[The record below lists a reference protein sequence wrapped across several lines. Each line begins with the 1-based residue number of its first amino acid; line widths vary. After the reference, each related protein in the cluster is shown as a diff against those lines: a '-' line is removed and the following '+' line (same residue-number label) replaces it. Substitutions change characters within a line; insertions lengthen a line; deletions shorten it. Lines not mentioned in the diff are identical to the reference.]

1 MKIIVEHKV
10 LGAPVNDRGD
20 GVLSVTSKVSERGVS
35 LLSDFCATEE
45 HASMLFFLYPGT
57 GLYTIMHYQ
66 AKFTAFPE
74 YSRWYDERALYELD
88 SSEFEKINFSY
99 GALLPSLNKFGEY
112 NSRFY
117 GVSNELEV
125 QSVGNSSANAGNGS
139 VQLLKNAI
147 IQGVLSNRKVFIK
160 LGNGDKLKGDD
171 IRNSPKLK
179 FLLAVVSQLPES
191 WRRYVSVAYGVEN
204 MSRIFERIASETV
217 VFAIFDDVSDWGE
230 WAVNSVVI
238 DWTTDTPK
246 GIVGV
251 VDERKMVVFDK
262 LLPIYNTENVSSTK
276 DFSVLVGT
284 VGKKIDDFPCLTV
297 DKAKSLSTT
306 DVVAIERW
314 FNAGNH
320 SYLHKDVSLRM
331 LWLSVMGMTKTS
343 CKAVFKE
350 YPDLRNDNTYITLL
364 KDNVNKSGSFQQLS
378 DFYDNNKD
386 IPEICKV
393 IVEKVL
399 ADSRLVDA
407 CADNPRSDL
416 SKNLQDKIKDSAK
429 KWTEDEIIARLDKPY
444 FGLSLEKSFIVKNWA
459 DFNRL
464 FGKMN
469 NRRDIIKLPFNI
481 NWSDVIPAELFK
493 KIQKRFTEDDC
504 KKLYDKVAPLRAT
517 LNDYADIACRY
528 GRRFFPSIK
537 DDIDNASRP
546 VDSRKFEEDVSSLLN
561 SFESKEIGV
570 LLSEKYFSL
579 KMNDLSGVIAT
590 LKDGCSDFVLN
601 AITGDRINQII
612 KSDDRTSGNQI
623 VVYLQDLYNIKEKR
637 VVDKRDK
644 VLNGMAD
651 RYIRV
656 ELLSETSL
664 DKMSFWILLDK
675 PQTCVSKWFELIVNR
690 ISELGDEDKKKLCSK
705 YIDYY
710 THLGTAENDKNI
722 SREAK
727 LFLKH
732 SAKNL
737 MASLKDTGYVDE
749 ADCLKSSMPKS
760 LFHKLAQTIKY
771 MEKKWIMICI
781 AALAII
787 VGIAMSLVI
796 LMRGCDKS
804 LPTPPDPQPP
814 ALSIDTLYYKMLI
827 NDTVAD
833 SLEWNCVP
841 FDSIHPILLFANKYL
856 DSLYQHEVSAFV
868 EMKVSNMD
876 STFCLH
882 ISSDS
887 IWFVSRLRPLVEYY
901 SYALDNLHKS
911 SADTISL
918 RLKCIDGK
926 RPRDTINVSVS
937 STNPLIMQIL
947 ENDTLQGCNVVSC
960 NGKTIDN
967 EDFERKNGHLR
978 TLGRTDYYLWI
989 VQQLNEI
996 KTHKQK

>member
-1 MKIIVEHKV
+1 MIIIAEHKV
-10 LGAPVNDRGD
+10 LGSPVNDRAD
-20 GVLSVTSKVSERGVS
+20 GILSVTNKVSERGAI
-35 LLSDFCATEE
+35 LMSDFFASENY
-45 HASMLFFLYPGT
+45 ASMLFFLYPST

-74 YSRWYDERALYELD
+74 HNRWYDERALYEL
-88 SSEFEKINFSY
+88 SPSEFEKIQYSY
-99 GALLPSLNKFGEY
+99 STLLPSLDKFKEY
-112 NSRFY
+112 TSRYY
-117 GVSNELEV
+117 GASNEVEV
-125 QSVGNSSANAGNGS
+125 PLTTPIVSMSGD

-147 IQGVLSNRKVFIK
+147 IQGVLGNKKVFVK
-160 LGNGDKLKGDD
+160 LGDGDKVKGDAV
-171 IRNSPKLK
+171 RNATKLK
-179 FLLAVVSQLPES
+179 TILAAVSQLPEF

-204 MSRIFERIASETV
+204 KSRIYDQIATEIV

-230 WAVNSVVI
+230 WAADAITV
-238 DWTTDTPK
+238 DWRTDTICGK
-246 GIVGV
+246 FGA
-251 VDERKMVVFDK
+251 VDERKMAVFDRIM
-262 LLPIYNTENVSSTK
+262 PVYNTDRVLSTR
-276 DFSVLVGT
+276 DFSALVGA

-306 DVVAIERW
+306 DALAIERW

-343 CKAVFKE
+343 SKAVFKE
-350 YPDLRNDNTYITLL
+350 YPDLRNDKSYISLL
-364 KDNVNKSGSFQQLS
+364 KDNVNKSDSFQQLS
-378 DFYDNNKD
+378 DIYDNNKD

-393 IVEKVL
+393 IIEKVL

-416 SKNLQDKIKDSAK
+416 SKNLQDRIKDSAI
-429 KWTEDEIIARLDKPY
+429 KWAEDVKIARLDKPY

-469 NRRDIIKLPFNI
+469 NRLDINKLPFNI

-517 LNDYADIACRY
+517 LNDYADIACSY

-537 DDIDNASRP
+537 EDIDNASRP
-546 VDSRKFEEDVSSLLN
+546 IDSRKFEEDVFSLL
-561 SFESKEIGV
+561 SFPESKEIGE
-570 LLSEKYFSL
+570 LLSEKYFLL
-579 KMNDLSGVIAT
+579 KMNVLSGLIAT

-612 KSDDRTSGNQI
+612 KSDDRASGNQI
-623 VVYLQDLYNIKEKR
+623 VVYLHDLHNIKEKR
-637 VVDKRDK
+637 VIDKRDK
-644 VLNGMAD
+644 VLKGMAD
-651 RYIRV
+651 RYIRM
-656 ELLSETSL
+656 ELLSESPL
-664 DKMSFWILLDK
+664 DRMSFWQLLDK
-675 PQTCVSKWFELIVNR
+675 PQKCVSKWFELIADR
-690 ISELGDEDKKKLCSK
+690 IPELGDEEKKKLCSK
-705 YIDYY
+705 FIDYY

-749 ADCLKSSMPKS
+749 ADYLKSSMPKS
-760 LFHKLAQTIKY
+760 VFYKFVQTIKGLGR
-771 MEKKWIMICI
+771 KWIMICV
-781 AALAII
+781 AVLAII
-787 VGIAMSLVI
+787 VGIVMSLVI
-796 LMRGCDKS
+796 LKRDFEKS
-804 LPTPPDPQPP
+804 LPTPPDTQPP
-814 ALSIDTLYYKMLI
+814 VLPIDTLYYKMLI
-827 NDTVAD
+827 NDTVAN

-841 FDSIHPILLFANKYL
+841 LDSIHPILLFANKYL
-856 DSLYQHEVSAFV
+856 DSLYQDNFSAFV

-876 STFCLH
+876 STFCLQ

-901 SYALDNLHKS
+901 SYALDNLHNS
-911 SADTISL
+911 STDTISL

-937 STNPLIMQIL
+937 RTNPLIMQIL
-947 ENDTLQGCNVVSC
+947 ANDTLQGCNVVSC
-960 NGKTIDN
+960 NGKSIDN
-967 EDFERKNGHLR
+967 KDFERKNGRLR

>member
-1 MKIIVEHKV
+1 MIIIAEHKV
-10 LGAPVNDRGD
+10 LGSTVNDRAD
-20 GVLSVTSKVSERGVS
+20 GILSVTNKVSERGAI
-35 LLSDFCATEE
+35 LMSDFFASEDY
-45 HASMLFFLYPGT
+45 ASMLFFLYPST

-74 YSRWYDERALYELD
+74 HNRWYDERALYEL
-88 SSEFEKINFSY
+88 SPSEFEKIQYSY
-99 GALLPSLNKFGEY
+99 STLLPSLDKFKEY
-112 NSRFY
+112 TSRYY
-117 GVSNELEV
+117 GASNEVEV
-125 QSVGNSSANAGNGS
+125 PLTTPIVSMSGD

-147 IQGVLSNRKVFIK
+147 IQGVLGNKKVFVK
-160 LGNGDKLKGDD
+160 LGDGDKVKGDAV
-171 IRNSPKLK
+171 RNATKLK
-179 FLLAVVSQLPES
+179 TILAAVSQLPEF

-204 MSRIFERIASETV
+204 KSRVYDQIATEIV

-230 WAVNSVVI
+230 WAADAITV
-238 DWTTDTPK
+238 DWRTDTICGK
-246 GIVGV
+246 FGA
-251 VDERKMVVFDK
+251 VDEREMAVFDR
-262 LLPIYNTENVSSTK
+262 LMSVYNTDRVLSTR
-276 DFSVLVGT
+276 DFSTLVGT

-331 LWLSVMGMTKTS
+331 LWLSVLGMTKTFS
-343 CKAVFKE
+343 KAVFKE

-378 DFYDNNKD
+378 DIYDNNKD
-386 IPEICKV
+386 ISEIRKV
-393 IVEKVL
+393 IEGKVL

-429 KWTEDEIIARLDKPY
+429 KWTEDEKIARLDNPY
-444 FGLSLEKSFIVKNWA
+444 FGLSLEKSFVVKNWA

-469 NRRDIIKLPFNI
+469 NRRDIIKLPFNV
-481 NWSDVIPAELFK
+481 NWVDRIPPELFK

-504 KKLYDKVAPLRAT
+504 KILYDKVAPLRAT

-546 VDSRKFEEDVSSLLN
+546 VDSRKFEEDLSSLLN

-579 KMNDLSGVIAT
+579 KMNDLSGLIAT

-644 VLNGMAD
+644 VLNGMAV
-651 RYIRV
+651 RYIRE

-664 DKMSFWILLDK
+664 DKMSFWKLLDK
-675 PQTCVSKWFELIVNR
+675 PQTCVSKWFELIANR
-690 ISELGDEDKKKLCSK
+690 IFELGDEDKKKLCSK

-710 THLGTAENDKNI
+710 THLNTAEKSKNI

-732 SAKNL
+732 STKNL
-737 MASLKDTGYVDE
+737 MALLKNTGRENE

-760 LFHKLAQTIKY
+760 LFNRLVQTIKGWGR
-771 MEKKWIMICI
+771 KWIMFCI
-781 AALAII
+781 VALAVI
-787 VGIAMSLVI
+787 VGIAISLVI

-804 LPTPPDPQPP
+804 LPTPLDPQPP
-814 ALSIDTLYYKMLI
+814 ALPIDTLYYKMLI
-827 NDTVAD
+827 NDTVSD
-833 SLEWNCVP
+833 SLGWNCVP
-841 FDSIHPILLFANKYL
+841 LDSIHPILLFANKYL
-856 DSLYQHEVSAFV
+856 DSLYQHDVSAFV
-868 EMKVSNMD
+868 EMKVSNVD

-887 IWFVSRLRPLVEYY
+887 IWFISRLRPLVEYY
-901 SYALDNLHKS
+901 SFALDNLHKS

-918 RLKCIDGK
+918 RLKCIDSK
-926 RPRDTINVSVS
+926 HPRDTINVSVS
-937 STNPLIMQIL
+937 STNPLMMQIL
-947 ENDTLQGCNVVSC
+947 ANDTLQGCNVVSC
-960 NGKTIDN
+960 NGRVIDN
-967 EDFERKNGHLR
+967 TDFERKNGHLR

-989 VQQLNEI
+989 IQQLNEI
-996 KTHKQK
+996 KTYQKK